1 MLALVQVVMAGQLSQ
16 MVLAA
21 AVNIRK
27 LCILADVNVLVLR
40 IKGTALL
47 FY

>member
-1 MLALVQVVMAGQLSQ
+1 MLALVPAVMASQMSQ

-21 AVNIRK
+21 ELYIRK
-27 LCILADVNVLVLR
+27 LCILADMNVLVLK